1 MALET
6 RENGKW
12 LKADNAGGVRVKSL
26 TGTKWF
32 FVNVLAKFCECDDFC
47 QHNICCHLLFAAQVL
62 KFTDM
67 YDDLLGEC
75 QGWLLSANDN

>member
-1 MALET
+1 MTLESGAKG
-6 RENGKW
+6 EW
-12 LKADNAGGVRVKSL
+12 LKPDHAGGVRVKSF

-62 KFTDM
+62 QLADVI
-67 YDDLLGEC
+67 DDLLGTSD
-75 QGWLLSANDN
+75 GSDSDR